1 MAFSSPEQDCRLGCL
16 RQTVPLADASVP
28 TLAGERL
35 VPQSKLGNAADINF
49 VLTSL
54 EQGANQRSQG
64 NLRSG
69 RNFAM
74 RNHAVKIA
82 VGPLVVAA
90 IIALFSTRA
99 DAQEKIWKHGLI
111 NAKADAGIFLMVS
124 TRDFAK
130 KEGLKLEVSQ
140 FKDDQLALKA
150 LIAGELDSFE
160 GGPQGV
166 FAADAKGGDVKLLG
180 CHWVVVPHGIYAS
193 DKISKV
199 QDLKGKQIAVSAP
212 NSMPDMLARS
222 ALAKFGVSDTE
233 VKLAAVGGD
242 RDRYQALVGGV
253 VDAAVVSNEYQP
265 IAPKDVHLVIAGRD
279 AVPNFLRVCII
290 SSAAKLKARG
300 DDAVKFLAAE
310 MNALKYALSHKAET
324 VALTKKVTHEK
335 PDDPRAAFVYDDA
348 VEHHAVDPT
357 LPLPKQKFE
366 WIEDQLVK
374 AHKLNKALPVEQVT
388 APEYR
393 EKALKLAGHS

>member
-1 MAFSSPEQDCRLGCL
+1 MTRTGRCVFGALLIGAAAAALTAP
-16 RQTVPLADASVP
+16 AS
-28 TLAGERL
+28 
-35 VPQSKLGNAADINF
+35 
-49 VLTSL
+49 
-54 EQGANQRSQG
+54 
-64 NLRSG
+64 
-69 RNFAM
+69 
-74 RNHAVKIA
+74 
-82 VGPLVVAA
+82 
-90 IIALFSTRA
+90 
-99 DAQEKIWKHGLI
+99 AQEKVWKHGII
-111 NAKADAGIFLMVS
+111 NPKSDAGIFTMVS

-130 KEGLKLEVSQ
+130 QQGLKVELVH
-140 FKDDQLALKA
+140 FKDDQLGLKA
-150 LIAGELDSFE
+150 LIAGEVDSFE

-166 FAADAKGGDVKLLG
+166 FSADSKGADARILG
-180 CHWVVVPHGIYAS
+180 CHWVVVPHGIYAKTS
-193 DKISKV
+193 IKSVK
-199 QDLKGKQIAVSAP
+199 DLKGKQIAVSAP
-212 NSMPDMLARS
+212 NSMPDLLARS
-222 ALAKFGVSDTE
+222 ALEKFGVDPSS

-265 IAPKDVHLVIAGRD
+265 IAPKDVHLLVAGRD

-300 DDAVKFLAAE
+300 EDAVKFLAAE
-310 MNALKYALSHKAET
+310 MNALRYALSHKAET
-324 VALTKKVTHEK
+324 VALTKEVTHAK

-374 AHKLNKALPVEQVT
+374 AHKLSKPIPVEQVI

-393 EKALKLAGHS
+393 EKALKLVGHS

>member
-1 MAFSSPEQDCRLGCL
+1 MRRIGYCVVGAVVA
-16 RQTVPLADASVP
+16 TA
-28 TLAGERL
+28 LAGTA
-35 VPQSKLGNAADINF
+35 S
-49 VLTSL
+49 
-54 EQGANQRSQG
+54 
-64 NLRSG
+64 
-69 RNFAM
+69 
-74 RNHAVKIA
+74 
-82 VGPLVVAA
+82 
-90 IIALFSTRA
+90 
-99 DAQEKIWKHGLI
+99 AQEKVWKHGII
-111 NAKADAGIFLMVS
+111 NPKSDAGIFMMVS
-124 TRDFAK
+124 TGDFAK
-130 KEGLKLEVSQ
+130 QQGIKVELVH
-140 FKDDQLALKA
+140 FKDDQLGLKA
-150 LIAGELDSFE
+150 LIAGEVDSFE

-166 FAADAKGGDVKLLG
+166 FSADSKGGDARILG
-180 CHWVVVPHGIYAS
+180 CHWTVVPHGIYAKS
-193 DKISKV
+193 NIKSVK
-199 QDLKGKQIAVSAP
+199 DLKGKQIAVSAP
-212 NSMPDMLARS
+212 NSMPDMLARA
-222 ALAKFGVSDTE
+222 ALEKYGVDPKD

-265 IAPKDVHLVIAGRD
+265 IAPKDIHLVIAGRD